1 MTDKRIDVLK
11 RKNVFALN
19 VLNVEVKGKVIV
31 SKENK
36 KRKIVIKEEKAALII
51 PNKKYENSLNYIG
64 VNYYMNCVLSPNN
77 KICFSYVFY
86 ITPITVIF
94 SFKYPLCK
102 ESVLISQNKILIDI
116 PIDIKSENEFKVI
129 KLNPRDYINSH
140 NDHLNIKE
148 IDRKNI
154 VLKRIEIYPYIELYG
169 IYIDEEIDYAKIYK
183 EKEAKLKEKEKEKE
197 IIGKT
202 NIENEN
208 KIKTELESKKE
219 IKFAV
224 IEENSD
230 ESDNDNN
237 NDISSNNISINNISV
252 SQGNTISLKAESNDF
267 KQSVHSTIS
276 HHPLSPNT
284 QLTNSTLPILS
295 QSTISIQ
302 NVSNISSKTAS
313 QINNNQIANKANLP
327 LQPVPIYEMNHIIG
341 FTPQKVSLLF
351 HNKETFYISYDTVVR
366 ASKEK
371 QKFYHSGIKCAIDNI
386 ILSDE
391 GKRIIITQ
399 GKLIIFFDTI
409 TDITVTIETK
419 YKSINIV
426 DVDMTSKYLLVS
438 GNDINDNTDVI
449 SIFDIES
456 EQPSLY
462 ISQISG
468 YSINDMKFDIND
480 TSLLLSCGY
489 RSIRIW
495 NKTSHDCLIGKNI
508 KLNKL
513 CDCNFSHLQFDV
525 NNTNFAFVICD
536 TNLVYVNF
544 IELTLDKVFS
554 ISTSEITCIK
564 VNSKYAIVGTKSG
577 DVAAWENNVNNVYS
591 KDNKVIEANC
601 NNEQIC
607 DIVDDNETIVIGTI
621 KGNVYSLNCDDKSI
635 YKNINSITEII
646 CDIAIGNNA
655 LVCIYQNGSFKVY
668 INYKENF
675 IYNKFTLCALIV
687 DKVLYT
693 GHDNGILR
701 CFHIEDNSV
710 KFYKE
715 RKIFKEKESVI
726 KIKTIDHSNSLIALS
741 NEGTIAILDLQ
752 CEMITIKEISIGCV
766 IKELSISVDETH
778 FAFCNND
785 SLMHSNTVYIYSYQN
800 FELKSRIEISSC
812 LISHICLIHNNFLCV
827 VLKNASI
834 NFYSINNN
842 ECTLIKSIFN
852 VHHKNDIDIITVS
865 KNYKYIFTVSL
876 KEGAINIWSGLVAFS
891 SRVSM
896 QKVNINEEGIR
907 LMAFD
912 ESSCDLMCVMNDGK
926 RVSEWKFKG
935 EVVFNDK
942 EVENKI
948 DMLNDKEYVNK
959 LLKKNATKVYIDE
972 QKGKVYQNA
981 MERYIIKA
989 NAKKE
994 EKDNKKNPNEELVKI
1009 NSDEVEKKELI
1020 MTLKPIYKLDNQNIE
1035 YLPIDQYYSTLPSI
1049 YHSNINDSNTSRT
1062 NEQISKV
1069 LKHKLLLPPNISYQP
1084 ERQYHNKYIII

>member
-19 VLNVEVKGKVIV
+19 VINVEVKGKVVIA
-31 SKENK
+31 KENK
-36 KRKIVIKEEKAALII
+36 KRKIVIKEEKASLII

-64 VNYYMNCVLSPNN
+64 VNYFINCVLSSNN
-77 KICFSYVFY
+77 KICFCYVFY
-86 ITPITVIF
+86 ISPITVIF
-94 SFKYPLCK
+94 SFKYPLSR
-102 ESVLISQNKILIDI
+102 ESFLISKNKILIDI

-140 NDHLNIKE
+140 NEHLNIKD

-169 IYIDEEIDYAKIYK
+169 IYIDEEIDYVKIFK
-183 EKEAKLKEKEKEKE
+183 EKETKRKEEEKEKEMIEK
-197 IIGKT
+197 I

-208 KIKTELESKKE
+208 KIKSDLQSKKA

-230 ESDNDNN
+230 ESDDN

-252 SQGNTISLKAESNDF
+252 SQGNNTISLKAESNDF

-295 QSTISIQ
+295 QSTISLQ
-302 NVSNISSKTAS
+302 NISNISSKTIS
-313 QINNNQIANKANLP
+313 QLNNNQIANKANIA

-351 HNKETFYISYDTVVR
+351 HNKETFYISYDTVVQ
-366 ASKEK
+366 SNEKK

-399 GKLIIFFDTI
+399 GKLITFFDTT

-419 YKSINIV
+419 YKSINII

-438 GNDINDNTDVI
+438 GNDINDNTDAI

-468 YSINDMKFDIND
+468 YSIIDMKFDIND

-513 CDCNFSHLQFDV
+513 CDSKFSHLQFDV

-536 TNLVYVNF
+536 INLIYVNF
-544 IELTLDKVFS
+544 IELTLDKIFS

-564 VNSKYAIVGTKSG
+564 VNKNYVIVGTNSG
-577 DVAAWENNVNNVYS
+577 DVSAWENNINNVYS
-591 KDNKVIEANC
+591 KDNKAIEANC
-601 NNEQIC
+601 NNEPIS
-607 DIVDDNETIVIGTI
+607 DIIDDNDTIVIGTQ
-621 KGNVYSLNCDDKSI
+621 KGSVYTLHCDDKSL
-635 YKNINSITEII
+635 YKNINSITETI
-646 CDIAIGNNA
+646 CDIAIGHNA
-655 LVCIYQNGSFKVY
+655 IVCIYQNGSFNVY
-668 INYKENF
+668 INYKEIF
-675 IYNKFTLCALIV
+675 IYDKVTICALIV

-693 GHDNGILR
+693 GHDRGILR
-701 CFHIEDNSV
+701 CFHIEDSNV
-710 KFYKE
+710 KFAKE
-715 RKIFKEKESVI
+715 RKIFTEKESVI
-726 KIKTIDHSNSLIALS
+726 KIKTIEHSNSLIALS
-741 NEGTIAILDLQ
+741 NKGTIAILDLK

-785 SLMHSNTVYIYSYQN
+785 SLMHSNTVYIYSYRN
-800 FELKSRIEISSC
+800 FELKSRIEIASC
-812 LISHICLIHNNFLCV
+812 LISHICLIHYKFLCV

-834 NFYSINNN
+834 NFYSIDNN

-865 KNYKYIFTVSL
+865 KNYKYILTVSL
-876 KEGAINIWSGLVAFS
+876 KEGALNVWSGLVAFS

-907 LMAFD
+907 LIAFD

-959 LLKKNATKVYIDE
+959 LLKKNATKICIDE
-972 QKGKVYQNA
+972 EKGKVYQNS
-981 MERYIIKA
+981 MERYIIKVS
-989 NAKKE
+989 NKKE
-994 EKDNKKNPNEELVKI
+994 EIDNKKNPNEELVKI
-1009 NSDEVEKKELI
+1009 NSDELEKRELI
-1020 MTLKPIYKLDNQNIE
+1020 MTLHSIYKLDNQNIE
-1035 YLPIDQYYSTLPSI
+1035 YLQIDQYYNTLPSI
-1049 YHSNINDSNTSRT
+1049 YHSNTNDSNTSRT

>member
-19 VLNVEVKGKVIV
+19 VINVEVKGKVVIA
-31 SKENK
+31 KENK
-36 KRKIVIKEEKAALII
+36 KRKIVIKEEKASLII

-64 VNYYMNCVLSPNN
+64 VNYFINCVLSSNN
-77 KICFSYVFY
+77 KICFCYVFY
-86 ITPITVIF
+86 ISPITVIF
-94 SFKYPLCK
+94 SFKYPLSR
-102 ESVLISQNKILIDI
+102 ESFLISKNKILIDI

-140 NDHLNIKE
+140 NEHLNIKD

-169 IYIDEEIDYAKIYK
+169 IYIDEEIDYVKIFK
-183 EKEAKLKEKEKEKE
+183 EKETKRKEEEKEKEMIEK
-197 IIGKT
+197 I

-208 KIKTELESKKE
+208 KIKSDLQSKKE

-230 ESDNDNN
+230 ESDDN

-252 SQGNTISLKAESNDF
+252 SQGNNTISLKAESNDF

-295 QSTISIQ
+295 QSTISLQ
-302 NVSNISSKTAS
+302 NISNISSKTIS
-313 QINNNQIANKANLP
+313 QLNNNQIANKANIA

-351 HNKETFYISYDTVVR
+351 HNKETFYISYDTVVQ
-366 ASKEK
+366 SNEKK

-399 GKLIIFFDTI
+399 GKLITFFDT
-409 TDITVTIETK
+409 TADITVTIETK
-419 YKSINIV
+419 YKSINII

-468 YSINDMKFDIND
+468 YSIIDMKFDIND

-513 CDCNFSHLQFDV
+513 CDSKFSHLQFDV

-536 TNLVYVNF
+536 INLIYVNF
-544 IELTLDKVFS
+544 IELTLDKIFS

-564 VNSKYAIVGTKSG
+564 VNKNYVIVGTNSG
-577 DVAAWENNVNNVYS
+577 DVSAWENNINNVYS
-591 KDNKVIEANC
+591 KDNKAIEANC
-601 NNEQIC
+601 NNEPIS
-607 DIVDDNETIVIGTI
+607 DIIDDNDTIVIGTQ
-621 KGNVYSLNCDDKSI
+621 KGSVYTLHCDDKSL
-635 YKNINSITEII
+635 YKNINSITETI
-646 CDIAIGNNA
+646 CDIAIGHNA
-655 LVCIYQNGSFKVY
+655 IVCIYQNGSFNVY
-668 INYKENF
+668 INYKEIF
-675 IYNKFTLCALIV
+675 IYDKVTICALIV

-693 GHDNGILR
+693 GHDRGILR
-701 CFHIEDNSV
+701 CFHIEDSNV
-710 KFYKE
+710 KFAKE
-715 RKIFKEKESVI
+715 RKIFTEKESVI

-741 NEGTIAILDLQ
+741 NKGTIAILDLK

-785 SLMHSNTVYIYSYQN
+785 SLMHSNTVYIYSYRN
-800 FELKSRIEISSC
+800 FELKSRIEIASC
-812 LISHICLIHNNFLCV
+812 LISHICLIHYKFLCV

-834 NFYSINNN
+834 NFYSIDNN

-865 KNYKYIFTVSL
+865 KNYKYILTVSL
-876 KEGAINIWSGLVAFS
+876 KEGALNVWSGLVAFS

-907 LMAFD
+907 LIAFD

-959 LLKKNATKVYIDE
+959 LLKKNATKICIDE
-972 QKGKVYQNA
+972 EKGKVYQNS
-981 MERYIIKA
+981 MERYIIKVS
-989 NAKKE
+989 NKKE
-994 EKDNKKNPNEELVKI
+994 EIDNKKNPNEELVKI
-1009 NSDEVEKKELI
+1009 NSDELEKRELI
-1020 MTLKPIYKLDNQNIE
+1020 MTLHSIYKLDNQNIE
-1035 YLPIDQYYSTLPSI
+1035 YLQIDQYYNTLPSI
-1049 YHSNINDSNTSRT
+1049 YHSNTNDSNTSRT

>member
-19 VLNVEVKGKVIV
+19 VINVEVKGKVVIA
-31 SKENK
+31 KENK
-36 KRKIVIKEEKAALII
+36 KRKIVIKEEKASLII

-64 VNYYMNCVLSPNN
+64 VNYFINCVLSSNN
-77 KICFSYVFY
+77 KICFCYVFY
-86 ITPITVIF
+86 ISPITVIF
-94 SFKYPLCK
+94 SFKYPLSR
-102 ESVLISQNKILIDI
+102 ESFLISKNKILIDI

-140 NDHLNIKE
+140 NEHLNIKD

-169 IYIDEEIDYAKIYK
+169 IYIDEEIDYVKIFK
-183 EKEAKLKEKEKEKE
+183 EKETKRKEEEKEKEMIEK
-197 IIGKT
+197 I

-208 KIKTELESKKE
+208 KIKSDLQSKKE

-230 ESDNDNN
+230 ESDDN

-252 SQGNTISLKAESNDF
+252 SQGNNTISLKAESNDF

-295 QSTISIQ
+295 QSTISLQ
-302 NVSNISSKTAS
+302 NISNISSKTIS
-313 QINNNQIANKANLP
+313 QLNNNQIANKANIA

-351 HNKETFYISYDTVVR
+351 HNKETFYISYDTVVQ
-366 ASKEK
+366 SNEKK

-399 GKLIIFFDTI
+399 GKLITFFDTT

-419 YKSINIV
+419 YKSINII

-468 YSINDMKFDIND
+468 YSIIDMKFDIND

-513 CDCNFSHLQFDV
+513 CDSKFSHLQFDV

-536 TNLVYVNF
+536 INLIYVNF
-544 IELTLDKVFS
+544 IELTLDKIFS

-564 VNSKYAIVGTKSG
+564 VNKNYVIVGTNSG
-577 DVAAWENNVNNVYS
+577 DVSAWENNINNVYS
-591 KDNKVIEANC
+591 KDNKAIEANC
-601 NNEQIC
+601 NNEPIS
-607 DIVDDNETIVIGTI
+607 DIIDDNDTIVIGTQ
-621 KGNVYSLNCDDKSI
+621 KGSVYTLHCDDKSL
-635 YKNINSITEII
+635 YKNINSITETI
-646 CDIAIGNNA
+646 CDIAIGHNA
-655 LVCIYQNGSFKVY
+655 IVCIYQNGSFNVY
-668 INYKENF
+668 INYKEIF
-675 IYNKFTLCALIV
+675 IYDKVTICALIV

-693 GHDNGILR
+693 GHDRGILR
-701 CFHIEDNSV
+701 CFHIEDSNV
-710 KFYKE
+710 KFAKE
-715 RKIFKEKESVI
+715 RKIFTEKESVI

-741 NEGTIAILDLQ
+741 NKGTIAILDLK

-785 SLMHSNTVYIYSYQN
+785 SLMHSNTVYIYSYRN
-800 FELKSRIEISSC
+800 FELKSRIEIASC
-812 LISHICLIHNNFLCV
+812 LISHICLIHYKFLCV

-834 NFYSINNN
+834 NFYSIDNN

-865 KNYKYIFTVSL
+865 KNYKYILTVSL
-876 KEGAINIWSGLVAFS
+876 KEGALNVWSGLVAFS

-907 LMAFD
+907 LIAFD

-959 LLKKNATKVYIDE
+959 LLKKNATKICIDE
-972 QKGKVYQNA
+972 EKGKVYQNS
-981 MERYIIKA
+981 MERYIIKVS
-989 NAKKE
+989 NKKE
-994 EKDNKKNPNEELVKI
+994 EIDNKKNPNEELVKI
-1009 NSDEVEKKELI
+1009 NSDELEKRELI
-1020 MTLKPIYKLDNQNIE
+1020 MTLHSIYKLDNQNIE
-1035 YLPIDQYYSTLPSI
+1035 YLQIDQYYNTLPSI
-1049 YHSNINDSNTSRT
+1049 YHSNTNDSNTSRT

>member
-19 VLNVEVKGKVIV
+19 VINVEVKGKVVIA
-31 SKENK
+31 KENK
-36 KRKIVIKEEKAALII
+36 KRKIVIKEEKASLII

-64 VNYYMNCVLSPNN
+64 VNYFINCVLSSNN
-77 KICFSYVFY
+77 KICFCYVFY
-86 ITPITVIF
+86 ISPITVIF
-94 SFKYPLCK
+94 SFKYPLSR
-102 ESVLISQNKILIDI
+102 ESFLIAKNKILIDI

-140 NDHLNIKE
+140 NEHLNIKD

-169 IYIDEEIDYAKIYK
+169 IYIDEEIDYVKIFK
-183 EKEAKLKEKEKEKE
+183 EKETKRKEEEKEKEMIEK
-197 IIGKT
+197 I

-208 KIKTELESKKE
+208 KIKSDLQSKKE

-230 ESDNDNN
+230 ENDDN

-252 SQGNTISLKAESNDF
+252 SQGNNTISLKAESNDF

-295 QSTISIQ
+295 QSTISLQ
-302 NVSNISSKTAS
+302 NISNISSKTIS
-313 QINNNQIANKANLP
+313 QLNNNQSANKANIA

-351 HNKETFYISYDTVVR
+351 HNKETFYISYDTVVQ
-366 ASKEK
+366 SNEKK

-399 GKLIIFFDTI
+399 GKLITFFDTT

-419 YKSINIV
+419 YKSINII

-468 YSINDMKFDIND
+468 YSIIDMKFDIND

-513 CDCNFSHLQFDV
+513 CDSKFSHLQFDV

-536 TNLVYVNF
+536 INLIYVNF
-544 IELTLDKVFS
+544 IELTLDKIFS

-564 VNSKYAIVGTKSG
+564 VNKNYVIVGTNSG
-577 DVAAWENNVNNVYS
+577 DVSAWENNINNVYS
-591 KDNKVIEANC
+591 KDNKAIEANC
-601 NNEQIC
+601 NNEPIS
-607 DIVDDNETIVIGTI
+607 DIIDDNDTIVIGTQ
-621 KGNVYSLNCDDKSI
+621 KGSVYTLHCDDKSL
-635 YKNINSITEII
+635 YKNINSITETI
-646 CDIAIGNNA
+646 CDIAIGHNA
-655 LVCIYQNGSFKVY
+655 IVCIYQNGSFNVY
-668 INYKENF
+668 INYKEIF
-675 IYNKFTLCALIV
+675 IYDKVTICALIV

-693 GHDNGILR
+693 GHDRGILR
-701 CFHIEDNSV
+701 CFHIEDSNV
-710 KFYKE
+710 KFAKE
-715 RKIFKEKESVI
+715 RKIFTEKESVI
-726 KIKTIDHSNSLIALS
+726 KIKTIAHSNSLIALS
-741 NEGTIAILDLQ
+741 NKGTIAILDLK

-785 SLMHSNTVYIYSYQN
+785 SLMHSNTVYIYSYRN
-800 FELKSRIEISSC
+800 FELKSRIEIASC
-812 LISHICLIHNNFLCV
+812 LISHICLIHYKFLCV

-834 NFYSINNN
+834 NFYSIDNN

-865 KNYKYIFTVSL
+865 KNYKYILTVSL
-876 KEGAINIWSGLVAFS
+876 KEGALNVWSGLVAFS

-907 LMAFD
+907 LIAFD

-959 LLKKNATKVYIDE
+959 LLKKNATKICIDE
-972 QKGKVYQNA
+972 EKGKVYHNS
-981 MERYIIKA
+981 MERYIIKVS
-989 NAKKE
+989 NKKE
-994 EKDNKKNPNEELVKI
+994 EIDNKKNPNEELVKI
-1009 NSDEVEKKELI
+1009 NSDELEKRELI
-1020 MTLKPIYKLDNQNIE
+1020 MTLHSIYKLDNQNIE
-1035 YLPIDQYYSTLPSI
+1035 YLQIDQYYNTLPSI
-1049 YHSNINDSNTSRT
+1049 YHSNTNDSNTSRT

>member
-19 VLNVEVKGKVIV
+19 VINVEVKGKVVIA
-31 SKENK
+31 KENK
-36 KRKIVIKEEKAALII
+36 KRKIVIKEEKASLII

-64 VNYYMNCVLSPNN
+64 VNYFINCVLSSNN
-77 KICFSYVFY
+77 KICFCYVFY
-86 ITPITVIF
+86 ISPITVIF
-94 SFKYPLCK
+94 SFKYPLSR
-102 ESVLISQNKILIDI
+102 ESFLISKNKILIDI

-129 KLNPRDYINSH
+129 KLNPRDYITSH
-140 NDHLNIKE
+140 NEHLNIKD

-169 IYIDEEIDYAKIYK
+169 IYIDEEIDYVKIFK
-183 EKEAKLKEKEKEKE
+183 EKETKRKEEEKEKEMIEK
-197 IIGKT
+197 I

-208 KIKTELESKKE
+208 KIKSDLQSKKE

-230 ESDNDNN
+230 ESDDN

-252 SQGNTISLKAESNDF
+252 SQGNNTISLKAESNDF

-295 QSTISIQ
+295 QSTISLQ
-302 NVSNISSKTAS
+302 NISNISSKTIS
-313 QINNNQIANKANLP
+313 QLNNNQIANKANIA

-351 HNKETFYISYDTVVR
+351 HNKETFYISYDTVVQ
-366 ASKEK
+366 SNEKK

-399 GKLIIFFDTI
+399 GKLITFFDTT

-419 YKSINIV
+419 YKSINII

-468 YSINDMKFDIND
+468 YSIIDMKFDIND

-513 CDCNFSHLQFDV
+513 CDSKFSHLQFDV

-536 TNLVYVNF
+536 INLIYVNF
-544 IELTLDKVFS
+544 IELTLDKIFS

-564 VNSKYAIVGTKSG
+564 VNKNYVIVGTNSG
-577 DVAAWENNVNNVYS
+577 DVSAWENNINNVYS
-591 KDNKVIEANC
+591 KDNKAIEANC
-601 NNEQIC
+601 NNEPIS
-607 DIVDDNETIVIGTI
+607 DIIDDNDTIVIGTQ
-621 KGNVYSLNCDDKSI
+621 KGSVYTLHCDDKSL
-635 YKNINSITEII
+635 YKNINSITETI
-646 CDIAIGNNA
+646 CDIAIGHNA
-655 LVCIYQNGSFKVY
+655 IVCIYQNGSFNVY
-668 INYKENF
+668 INYKEIF
-675 IYNKFTLCALIV
+675 IYDKVTICALIV

-693 GHDNGILR
+693 GHDRGILR
-701 CFHIEDNSV
+701 CFHIEDSNV
-710 KFYKE
+710 KFAKE
-715 RKIFKEKESVI
+715 RKIFTEKESVI

-741 NEGTIAILDLQ
+741 NKGTIAILDLK

-785 SLMHSNTVYIYSYQN
+785 SLMHSNTVYIYSYRN
-800 FELKSRIEISSC
+800 FELKSRIEIASC
-812 LISHICLIHNNFLCV
+812 LISHICLIHYKFLCV

-834 NFYSINNN
+834 NFYSIDNN

-865 KNYKYIFTVSL
+865 KNYKYILTVSL
-876 KEGAINIWSGLVAFS
+876 KEGALNVWSGLVAFS

-907 LMAFD
+907 LIAFD

-959 LLKKNATKVYIDE
+959 LLKKNATKICIDE
-972 QKGKVYQNA
+972 EKGKVYQNS
-981 MERYIIKA
+981 MERYIIKVS
-989 NAKKE
+989 NKKE
-994 EKDNKKNPNEELVKI
+994 EIDNKKNPNEELVKI
-1009 NSDEVEKKELI
+1009 NSDELEKRELI
-1020 MTLKPIYKLDNQNIE
+1020 MTLHSIYKLDNQNIE
-1035 YLPIDQYYSTLPSI
+1035 YLQIDQYYNTLPSI
-1049 YHSNINDSNTSRT
+1049 YHSNTNDSNTSRT

>member
-19 VLNVEVKGKVIV
+19 VINVEVKGKVVIA
-31 SKENK
+31 KENK
-36 KRKIVIKEEKAALII
+36 KRKIVIKEEKASLII

-64 VNYYMNCVLSPNN
+64 VNYFINCVLSSNN
-77 KICFSYVFY
+77 KICFCYVFY
-86 ITPITVIF
+86 ISPITVIF
-94 SFKYPLCK
+94 SFKYPLSR
-102 ESVLISQNKILIDI
+102 ESFLISKNKILIDI

-140 NDHLNIKE
+140 NEHLNIKD

-169 IYIDEEIDYAKIYK
+169 IYIDEEIDYVKIFK
-183 EKEAKLKEKEKEKE
+183 EKETKRKEEEKEKEMIEK
-197 IIGKT
+197 I

-208 KIKTELESKKE
+208 KIKSDLQSKKE

-230 ESDNDNN
+230 ESDDN

-252 SQGNTISLKAESNDF
+252 SQGNNTISLKAESNDF

-295 QSTISIQ
+295 QSTISLQ
-302 NVSNISSKTAS
+302 NISNISSKTIS
-313 QINNNQIANKANLP
+313 QLNNNQIANKANIA

-351 HNKETFYISYDTVVR
+351 HNKETFYISYDTVVQ
-366 ASKEK
+366 SNEKK

-399 GKLIIFFDTI
+399 GKLITFFDTT

-419 YKSINIV
+419 YKSINII

-468 YSINDMKFDIND
+468 YSIIDMKFDIND

-513 CDCNFSHLQFDV
+513 CDSKFSHLQFDV

-536 TNLVYVNF
+536 INLIYVNF
-544 IELTLDKVFS
+544 IELTLDKIFS
-554 ISTSEITCIK
+554 ISTSELTCIK
-564 VNSKYAIVGTKSG
+564 VNKNYVIVGTNSG
-577 DVAAWENNVNNVYS
+577 DVSAWENNINNVYS
-591 KDNKVIEANC
+591 KDNKAIEANC
-601 NNEQIC
+601 NNEPIS
-607 DIVDDNETIVIGTI
+607 DIIDDNDTIVIGTQ
-621 KGNVYSLNCDDKSI
+621 KGSVYTLHCDDKSL
-635 YKNINSITEII
+635 YKNINSITETI
-646 CDIAIGNNA
+646 CDIAIGHNA
-655 LVCIYQNGSFKVY
+655 IVCIYQNGSFNVY
-668 INYKENF
+668 INYKEIF
-675 IYNKFTLCALIV
+675 IYDKVTICALIV

-693 GHDNGILR
+693 GHDRGILR
-701 CFHIEDNSV
+701 CFHIEDSNV
-710 KFYKE
+710 KFAKE
-715 RKIFKEKESVI
+715 RKIFTEKESVI
-726 KIKTIDHSNSLIALS
+726 KIKTIEHSNSLIALS
-741 NEGTIAILDLQ
+741 NKGTIAILDLK

-785 SLMHSNTVYIYSYQN
+785 SLLHSNTVYIYSYRN
-800 FELKSRIEISSC
+800 FELKSRIEIASC
-812 LISHICLIHNNFLCV
+812 LISHICLIHYKFLCV

-834 NFYSINNN
+834 NFYSIDNN

-865 KNYKYIFTVSL
+865 KNYKYILTVSL
-876 KEGAINIWSGLVAFS
+876 KEGALNVWSGLVAFS

-907 LMAFD
+907 LIAFD

-959 LLKKNATKVYIDE
+959 LLKKNATKICIDE
-972 QKGKVYQNA
+972 EKGKVYQNS
-981 MERYIIKA
+981 MERYIIKVS
-989 NAKKE
+989 NKKE
-994 EKDNKKNPNEELVKI
+994 EIDNKKNPNEELVKI
-1009 NSDEVEKKELI
+1009 NSDELEKRELI
-1020 MTLKPIYKLDNQNIE
+1020 MTLHSIYKLDNQNIE
-1035 YLPIDQYYSTLPSI
+1035 YLQIDQYYNTLPSI
-1049 YHSNINDSNTSRT
+1049 YHSNTNDSNTSRT

>member
-19 VLNVEVKGKVIV
+19 VINVEVKGKVVIA
-31 SKENK
+31 KENK
-36 KRKIVIKEEKAALII
+36 KRKIVIKEEKASLII

-64 VNYYMNCVLSPNN
+64 VNYFINCVLSSNN
-77 KICFSYVFY
+77 KICFCYVFY
-86 ITPITVIF
+86 ISPITVIF
-94 SFKYPLCK
+94 SFKYPLSR
-102 ESVLISQNKILIDI
+102 ESFLISKNKILIDI

-140 NDHLNIKE
+140 NEHLNIKD

-169 IYIDEEIDYAKIYK
+169 IYIDEEIDYVKIFK
-183 EKEAKLKEKEKEKE
+183 EKETKRKEEEKEKEMIEK
-197 IIGKT
+197 I

-208 KIKTELESKKE
+208 KIKSDLQSKKE

-230 ESDNDNN
+230 ESDDN

-252 SQGNTISLKAESNDF
+252 SQGNNTISLKAESNDF

-295 QSTISIQ
+295 QSTISLQ
-302 NVSNISSKTAS
+302 NISNISSKTIS
-313 QINNNQIANKANLP
+313 QLNNNQIANKANIA

-351 HNKETFYISYDTVVR
+351 HNKETFYISYDTVVQ
-366 ASKEK
+366 SNEKK

-399 GKLIIFFDTI
+399 GKLITFFDTT

-419 YKSINIV
+419 YKSINII

-468 YSINDMKFDIND
+468 YSIIDMKFDIND

-513 CDCNFSHLQFDV
+513 CDSKFSHLQFDV

-536 TNLVYVNF
+536 INLIYVNF
-544 IELTLDKVFS
+544 IELTLDKIFS

-564 VNSKYAIVGTKSG
+564 VNKNYVIVGTNSG
-577 DVAAWENNVNNVYS
+577 DVSAWENNINNVYS
-591 KDNKVIEANC
+591 KDNKAIEANC
-601 NNEQIC
+601 NNEPIS
-607 DIVDDNETIVIGTI
+607 DIIDDNDTIVIGTQ
-621 KGNVYSLNCDDKSI
+621 KGSVYTLHCDDKSL
-635 YKNINSITEII
+635 YKNINSITETI
-646 CDIAIGNNA
+646 CDIAIGHNA
-655 LVCIYQNGSFKVY
+655 IVCIYQNGSFNVY
-668 INYKENF
+668 INYKEIF
-675 IYNKFTLCALIV
+675 IYDKVTICALIV

-693 GHDNGILR
+693 GHDRGILR
-701 CFHIEDNSV
+701 CFHIEDSNV
-710 KFYKE
+710 KFAKE
-715 RKIFKEKESVI
+715 RKIFTEKESVI
-726 KIKTIDHSNSLIALS
+726 KIKTIAHSNSLIALS
-741 NEGTIAILDLQ
+741 NKGTIAILDLK

-785 SLMHSNTVYIYSYQN
+785 SLMHSNTVYIYSYRN
-800 FELKSRIEISSC
+800 FELRSRIEIASC
-812 LISHICLIHNNFLCV
+812 LISHICLIHYKFLCV

-834 NFYSINNN
+834 NFYSIDNN

-865 KNYKYIFTVSL
+865 KNYKYILTVSL
-876 KEGAINIWSGLVAFS
+876 KEGALNVWSGLVAFS

-907 LMAFD
+907 LIAFD

-959 LLKKNATKVYIDE
+959 LLKKNATKICIDE
-972 QKGKVYQNA
+972 EKGKVYQNS
-981 MERYIIKA
+981 MERYIIKVS
-989 NAKKE
+989 NKKE
-994 EKDNKKNPNEELVKI
+994 EIDNKKNPNEELVKI
-1009 NSDEVEKKELI
+1009 NSDELEKRELI
-1020 MTLKPIYKLDNQNIE
+1020 MTLHSIYKLDNQNIE
-1035 YLPIDQYYSTLPSI
+1035 YLQIDQYYNTLPSI
-1049 YHSNINDSNTSRT
+1049 YHSNTNDSNTSRT

>member
-19 VLNVEVKGKVIV
+19 VINVEVKGKVVIA
-31 SKENK
+31 KENK
-36 KRKIVIKEEKAALII
+36 KRKIVIKEEKASLII

-64 VNYYMNCVLSPNN
+64 VNYFINCVLSLNN
-77 KICFSYVFY
+77 KICFCYVFY
-86 ITPITVIF
+86 ISPITVIF
-94 SFKYPLCK
+94 SFKYPLSR
-102 ESVLISQNKILIDI
+102 ESFSISKNKILIDI

-140 NDHLNIKE
+140 NEHLNIKD

-169 IYIDEEIDYAKIYK
+169 IYIDEEIDYVKIFK
-183 EKEAKLKEKEKEKE
+183 EKETKRKEEEKEKEMIEK
-197 IIGKT
+197 I

-208 KIKTELESKKE
+208 KIKSDLQSKKE

-230 ESDNDNN
+230 ESDDN

-252 SQGNTISLKAESNDF
+252 SQGNNTISLKAESNDF

-295 QSTISIQ
+295 QSTISLQ
-302 NVSNISSKTAS
+302 NISNISSKTIS
-313 QINNNQIANKANLP
+313 QLNNNQIANKANIA

-351 HNKETFYISYDTVVR
+351 HNKETFYISYDTVVQ
-366 ASKEK
+366 SNEKK

-399 GKLIIFFDTI
+399 GKLITFFDTT

-419 YKSINIV
+419 YKSINII

-468 YSINDMKFDIND
+468 YSIIDMKFDIND

-513 CDCNFSHLQFDV
+513 CDSKFSHLQFDV

-536 TNLVYVNF
+536 INLIYVNF
-544 IELTLDKVFS
+544 IELTLDKIFS
-554 ISTSEITCIK
+554 ISTSEITCMK
-564 VNSKYAIVGTKSG
+564 VNKNYVIVGTNSG
-577 DVAAWENNVNNVYS
+577 DVSAWENNINNVYS
-591 KDNKVIEANC
+591 KDNKAIEANC
-601 NNEQIC
+601 NNEPIS
-607 DIVDDNETIVIGTI
+607 DIIDDNDTIVIGTQ
-621 KGNVYSLNCDDKSI
+621 KGSVYTLHCDDKSL
-635 YKNINSITEII
+635 YKNINSITETI
-646 CDIAIGNNA
+646 CDIAIGHNA
-655 LVCIYQNGSFKVY
+655 IVCIYQNGSFNVY
-668 INYKENF
+668 INYKEIF
-675 IYNKFTLCALIV
+675 IYDKVTICALIV
-687 DKVLYT
+687 KVLYT
-693 GHDNGILR
+693 GHDRGILR
-701 CFHIEDNSV
+701 CFHIEDSNV
-710 KFYKE
+710 KFAKE
-715 RKIFKEKESVI
+715 RKIFTEKESVI

-741 NEGTIAILDLQ
+741 NKGTIAILDLK

-785 SLMHSNTVYIYSYQN
+785 SLMHSNTVYIYSYRN
-800 FELKSRIEISSC
+800 FELKSRIEIASC
-812 LISHICLIHNNFLCV
+812 LISHICLIHYKFLCV

-834 NFYSINNN
+834 NFYSIDNN

-865 KNYKYIFTVSL
+865 KNYKYILTVSL
-876 KEGAINIWSGLVAFS
+876 KEGALNVWSGLVAFS

-907 LMAFD
+907 LIAFD

-959 LLKKNATKVYIDE
+959 LLKKNATKICIDE
-972 QKGKVYQNA
+972 EKGKVYQNS
-981 MERYIIKA
+981 MERYIIKVS
-989 NAKKE
+989 NKKE
-994 EKDNKKNPNEELVKI
+994 EIDNKKNPNEELVKI
-1009 NSDEVEKKELI
+1009 NSDELEKRELI
-1020 MTLKPIYKLDNQNIE
+1020 MTLHSIYKLDNQNIE
-1035 YLPIDQYYSTLPSI
+1035 YLQIDQYYNTLPSI
-1049 YHSNINDSNTSRT
+1049 YHSNTNDSNTSRT

>member
-19 VLNVEVKGKVIV
+19 VINVEVKGKVVIA
-31 SKENK
+31 KENK
-36 KRKIVIKEEKAALII
+36 KRKIVIKEEKASLII

-64 VNYYMNCVLSPNN
+64 VNYFINCVLSSNN
-77 KICFSYVFY
+77 KICFCYVFY
-86 ITPITVIF
+86 ISPITVIF
-94 SFKYPLCK
+94 SFKYPLSR
-102 ESVLISQNKILIDI
+102 ESFLISKNKILIDI

-140 NDHLNIKE
+140 NEHLNIKD

-169 IYIDEEIDYAKIYK
+169 IYIDEEIDYVKIFK
-183 EKEAKLKEKEKEKE
+183 EKETKRKEEEKEKEMIEK
-197 IIGKT
+197 I

-208 KIKTELESKKE
+208 KIKSDLQSKKE

-230 ESDNDNN
+230 ESDDN
-237 NDISSNNISINNISV
+237 NDISSYNISINNISV
-252 SQGNTISLKAESNDF
+252 SQGNNTISLKAESNDF

-295 QSTISIQ
+295 QSTISLQ
-302 NVSNISSKTAS
+302 NISNISSKTIS
-313 QINNNQIANKANLP
+313 QLNNNQSANKANIA

-351 HNKETFYISYDTVVR
+351 HNKETFYISYDTVVQ
-366 ASKEK
+366 SNEKK

-399 GKLIIFFDTI
+399 GKLITFFDTT

-419 YKSINIV
+419 YKSINII

-468 YSINDMKFDIND
+468 YSIIDMKFDIND

-513 CDCNFSHLQFDV
+513 CDSKFSHLQFDV

-536 TNLVYVNF
+536 INLIYVNF
-544 IELTLDKVFS
+544 IELTLDKIFS

-564 VNSKYAIVGTKSG
+564 VNKNYVIVGTNSG
-577 DVAAWENNVNNVYS
+577 DVSAWENNINNVYS
-591 KDNKVIEANC
+591 KDNKAIEANC
-601 NNEQIC
+601 NNEPIS
-607 DIVDDNETIVIGTI
+607 DIIDDNDTIVIGTQ
-621 KGNVYSLNCDDKSI
+621 KGSVYTLHCDDKSL
-635 YKNINSITEII
+635 YKNINSITETI
-646 CDIAIGNNA
+646 CDIAIGHNA
-655 LVCIYQNGSFKVY
+655 IVCIYQNGSFNVY
-668 INYKENF
+668 INYKEIF
-675 IYNKFTLCALIV
+675 IYDKVTICALIV

-693 GHDNGILR
+693 GHDRGILR
-701 CFHIEDNSV
+701 CFHIEDSNV
-710 KFYKE
+710 KFAKE
-715 RKIFKEKESVI
+715 RKIFREKESVI

-741 NEGTIAILDLQ
+741 NKGTIAILDLK

-785 SLMHSNTVYIYSYQN
+785 SLMHSNTVYIYSYRN
-800 FELKSRIEISSC
+800 FELKSRIEIASC
-812 LISHICLIHNNFLCV
+812 LISHICLIHYKFLCV

-834 NFYSINNN
+834 NFYSIDNN

-865 KNYKYIFTVSL
+865 KNYKYILTVSL
-876 KEGAINIWSGLVAFS
+876 KEGALNVWSGLVAFS

-907 LMAFD
+907 LIAFD

-959 LLKKNATKVYIDE
+959 LLKKNATKICIDE
-972 QKGKVYQNA
+972 EKGKVYQNS
-981 MERYIIKA
+981 MERYIIKVS
-989 NAKKE
+989 NKKE
-994 EKDNKKNPNEELVKI
+994 EIDNKKNPNEELVKI
-1009 NSDEVEKKELI
+1009 NSDELEKRELI
-1020 MTLKPIYKLDNQNIE
+1020 MTLHSIYKLDNQNIE
-1035 YLPIDQYYSTLPSI
+1035 YLQIDQYYNTLPSI
-1049 YHSNINDSNTSRT
+1049 YHSNTNDSNTSRT

>member
-19 VLNVEVKGKVIV
+19 VINVEVKGKVVIA
-31 SKENK
+31 KENK
-36 KRKIVIKEEKAALII
+36 KRKIVIKEEKASLII

-64 VNYYMNCVLSPNN
+64 VNYFINCVLSSNN
-77 KICFSYVFY
+77 KICFCYVFY
-86 ITPITVIF
+86 ISPITVIF
-94 SFKYPLCK
+94 SFKYPLSR
-102 ESVLISQNKILIDI
+102 ESFLISKNKILIDI

-140 NDHLNIKE
+140 NEHLNIKD

-169 IYIDEEIDYAKIYK
+169 IYIDEEIDYVKIFK
-183 EKEAKLKEKEKEKE
+183 EKETKRKEEEKEKEMIEK
-197 IIGKT
+197 I

-208 KIKTELESKKE
+208 KIKSDLQSKKE

-230 ESDNDNN
+230 ESDDN
-237 NDISSNNISINNISV
+237 NDISSNNISINNISA
-252 SQGNTISLKAESNDF
+252 SQGNNTISLKAESNDF

-295 QSTISIQ
+295 QSTISLQ
-302 NVSNISSKTAS
+302 NISNISSKTIS
-313 QINNNQIANKANLP
+313 QLNNNQIANKANIA

-351 HNKETFYISYDTVVR
+351 HNKETFYISYDTVVQ
-366 ASKEK
+366 SNEKK

-399 GKLIIFFDTI
+399 GKLITFFDTT

-419 YKSINIV
+419 YKSINII

-468 YSINDMKFDIND
+468 YSIIDMKFDIND

-513 CDCNFSHLQFDV
+513 CDSKFSHLQFDV

-536 TNLVYVNF
+536 INLIYVNF
-544 IELTLDKVFS
+544 IELTLDKIFS

-564 VNSKYAIVGTKSG
+564 VNKNYVIVGTNSG
-577 DVAAWENNVNNVYS
+577 DVSAWENNINNVYS
-591 KDNKVIEANC
+591 KDNKAIEANC
-601 NNEQIC
+601 NNEPIS
-607 DIVDDNETIVIGTI
+607 DIIDDNDTIVIGTQ
-621 KGNVYSLNCDDKSI
+621 KGSVYTLHCDDKSL
-635 YKNINSITEII
+635 YKNINSITETI
-646 CDIAIGNNA
+646 CDIAIGHNA
-655 LVCIYQNGSFKVY
+655 IVCIYQNGSFNVY
-668 INYKENF
+668 INYKEIF
-675 IYNKFTLCALIV
+675 IYDKVTICALIV

-693 GHDNGILR
+693 GHDRGILR
-701 CFHIEDNSV
+701 CFHIEDSNV
-710 KFYKE
+710 KFAKE
-715 RKIFKEKESVI
+715 RKIFTEKESVI

-741 NEGTIAILDLQ
+741 NKGTIAILDLK

-785 SLMHSNTVYIYSYQN
+785 SLMHSNTVYIYSYRN
-800 FELKSRIEISSC
+800 FELKSRIEIASC
-812 LISHICLIHNNFLCV
+812 LISHICLIHYKFLCV

-834 NFYSINNN
+834 NFYSIDNN

-865 KNYKYIFTVSL
+865 KNYKYILTVSL
-876 KEGAINIWSGLVAFS
+876 KEGALNVWSGLVAFS

-907 LMAFD
+907 LIAFD

-948 DMLNDKEYVNK
+948 DMLNDKEYVHK
-959 LLKKNATKVYIDE
+959 LLKKNATKICIDE
-972 QKGKVYQNA
+972 EKGKVYQNS
-981 MERYIIKA
+981 MERYIIKVS
-989 NAKKE
+989 NKKE
-994 EKDNKKNPNEELVKI
+994 EIDNKKNPNEELVKI
-1009 NSDEVEKKELI
+1009 NSDELEKRELI
-1020 MTLKPIYKLDNQNIE
+1020 MTLHSIYKLDNQNIE
-1035 YLPIDQYYSTLPSI
+1035 YLQIDQYYNTLPSI
-1049 YHSNINDSNTSRT
+1049 YHSNTNDSNTSRT

>member
-19 VLNVEVKGKVIV
+19 VINVEVKGKVVIA
-31 SKENK
+31 KENK
-36 KRKIVIKEEKAALII
+36 KRKIVIKEEKASLII

-64 VNYYMNCVLSPNN
+64 VNYFINCVLSSNN
-77 KICFSYVFY
+77 KICFCYVFY
-86 ITPITVIF
+86 ISPITVIF
-94 SFKYPLCK
+94 SFKYPLSR
-102 ESVLISQNKILIDI
+102 ESFLISKNKILIDI

-140 NDHLNIKE
+140 NEHLNIKD

-169 IYIDEEIDYAKIYK
+169 IYIDEEIDYVKIFK
-183 EKEAKLKEKEKEKE
+183 EKETKRKEEEKEKEMIEK
-197 IIGKT
+197 I

-208 KIKTELESKKE
+208 KIKSDLQSKKE

-230 ESDNDNN
+230 ESDDN

-252 SQGNTISLKAESNDF
+252 SQGNNTISLKAESNDF

-295 QSTISIQ
+295 QSTISLQ
-302 NVSNISSKTAS
+302 NISNISSKTIS
-313 QINNNQIANKANLP
+313 QLNNNQIANKANIA

-351 HNKETFYISYDTVVR
+351 HNKETFYISYDTVVQ
-366 ASKEK
+366 SNEKK

-399 GKLIIFFDTI
+399 GKLITFFDTT

-419 YKSINIV
+419 YKSINII

-468 YSINDMKFDIND
+468 YSIIDMKFDIND

-513 CDCNFSHLQFDV
+513 CDSKFSHLQFDV

-536 TNLVYVNF
+536 INLIYVNF
-544 IELTLDKVFS
+544 IELTLDKIFS

-564 VNSKYAIVGTKSG
+564 VNKNYVIVGTNSG
-577 DVAAWENNVNNVYS
+577 DVSAWENNINNVYS
-591 KDNKVIEANC
+591 KDNKAIEANC
-601 NNEQIC
+601 NNEPIS
-607 DIVDDNETIVIGTI
+607 DIIDDNDTIVIGTQ
-621 KGNVYSLNCDDKSI
+621 KGSVYTLHCDDKSL
-635 YKNINSITEII
+635 YKNINSITETI
-646 CDIAIGNNA
+646 CDIAIGHNA
-655 LVCIYQNGSFKVY
+655 IVCIYQNGSFNVY
-668 INYKENF
+668 INYKEIF
-675 IYNKFTLCALIV
+675 IYDKVTICALIV

-693 GHDNGILR
+693 GHDRGILR
-701 CFHIEDNSV
+701 CFHIEDSNV
-710 KFYKE
+710 KFAKE
-715 RKIFKEKESVI
+715 RKIFTEKESVI
-726 KIKTIDHSNSLIALS
+726 KIKTIAHSNSLIALS
-741 NEGTIAILDLQ
+741 NKGTIAILDLK

-785 SLMHSNTVYIYSYQN
+785 SLLHSNTVYIYSYRN
-800 FELKSRIEISSC
+800 FELKSRIEIASC
-812 LISHICLIHNNFLCV
+812 LISHICLIHYKFLCV

-834 NFYSINNN
+834 NFYSIDNN

-865 KNYKYIFTVSL
+865 KNYKYILTVSL
-876 KEGAINIWSGLVAFS
+876 KEGALNVWSGLVAFS

-907 LMAFD
+907 LIAFD

-959 LLKKNATKVYIDE
+959 LLKKNATKICIDE
-972 QKGKVYQNA
+972 EKGKVYQNS
-981 MERYIIKA
+981 MERYIIKVS
-989 NAKKE
+989 NKKE
-994 EKDNKKNPNEELVKI
+994 EIDNKKNPNEELVKI
-1009 NSDEVEKKELI
+1009 NSDELEKRELI
-1020 MTLKPIYKLDNQNIE
+1020 MTLHSIYKLDNQNIE
-1035 YLPIDQYYSTLPSI
+1035 YLQIDQYYNTLPSI
-1049 YHSNINDSNTSRT
+1049 YHSNTNDSNTSRT

>member
-19 VLNVEVKGKVIV
+19 VINVEVKGKVVIA
-31 SKENK
+31 KENK
-36 KRKIVIKEEKAALII
+36 KRKIVIKEEKASLII

-64 VNYYMNCVLSPNN
+64 VNYFINCVLSSNN
-77 KICFSYVFY
+77 KICFCYVFY
-86 ITPITVIF
+86 ISPITVIF
-94 SFKYPLCK
+94 SFKYPLSR
-102 ESVLISQNKILIDI
+102 ESFLISKNKILIDI

-140 NDHLNIKE
+140 NEHLNIKD

-169 IYIDEEIDYAKIYK
+169 IYIDEEIDYVKIFK
-183 EKEAKLKEKEKEKE
+183 EKETKRKEEEKEKEMIEK
-197 IIGKT
+197 I

-208 KIKTELESKKE
+208 KIKSDLQSKKE

-230 ESDNDNN
+230 ESDDN
-237 NDISSNNISINNISV
+237 NDISSNNISINNISA
-252 SQGNTISLKAESNDF
+252 SQGNNTISLKAESNDF

-295 QSTISIQ
+295 QSTISLQ
-302 NVSNISSKTAS
+302 NISNISSKTIS
-313 QINNNQIANKANLP
+313 QLNNNQIANKANIA

-351 HNKETFYISYDTVVR
+351 HNKETFYISYDTVVQ
-366 ASKEK
+366 SNEKK

-399 GKLIIFFDTI
+399 GKLITFFDTT

-419 YKSINIV
+419 YKSINII

-468 YSINDMKFDIND
+468 YSIIDMKFDIND

-513 CDCNFSHLQFDV
+513 CDSKFSHLQFDV

-536 TNLVYVNF
+536 INLIYVNF
-544 IELTLDKVFS
+544 IELTLDKIFS

-564 VNSKYAIVGTKSG
+564 VNKNYVIVGTNSG
-577 DVAAWENNVNNVYS
+577 DVSAWENNINNVYS
-591 KDNKVIEANC
+591 KDNKAIEANC
-601 NNEQIC
+601 NNEPIS
-607 DIVDDNETIVIGTI
+607 DIIDDNDTIVIGTQ
-621 KGNVYSLNCDDKSI
+621 KGSVYTLHCDDKSL
-635 YKNINSITEII
+635 YKNINSITETI
-646 CDIAIGNNA
+646 CDIAIGHNA
-655 LVCIYQNGSFKVY
+655 IVCIYQNGSFNVY
-668 INYKENF
+668 INYKEIF
-675 IYNKFTLCALIV
+675 IYDKVTICALIV

-693 GHDNGILR
+693 GHDRGILR
-701 CFHIEDNSV
+701 CFHIEDSNV
-710 KFYKE
+710 KFAKE
-715 RKIFKEKESVI
+715 RKIFTEKESVI

-741 NEGTIAILDLQ
+741 NKGTIAILDLK

-785 SLMHSNTVYIYSYQN
+785 SLMHSNTVYIYSYRN
-800 FELKSRIEISSC
+800 FELKSRIEIASC
-812 LISHICLIHNNFLCV
+812 LISHICLIHYKFLCV

-834 NFYSINNN
+834 NFYSIDNN

-865 KNYKYIFTVSL
+865 KNYKYILTVSL
-876 KEGAINIWSGLVAFS
+876 KEGALNVWSGLVAFS

-907 LMAFD
+907 LIAFD

-948 DMLNDKEYVNK
+948 DMLNDKEYVHK
-959 LLKKNATKVYIDE
+959 LLKKNATKICIDE
-972 QKGKVYQNA
+972 EKGKVYQNS
-981 MERYIIKA
+981 MERYIIKVS
-989 NAKKE
+989 NKKE
-994 EKDNKKNPNEELVKI
+994 EIDNKKNPNEELVKI
-1009 NSDEVEKKELI
+1009 NSDELEKRELI
-1020 MTLKPIYKLDNQNIE
+1020 MTLHSIYKLDNLNIE
-1035 YLPIDQYYSTLPSI
+1035 YLQIDQYYNTLPSI
-1049 YHSNINDSNTSRT
+1049 YHSNTNDSNTSRT

>member
-19 VLNVEVKGKVIV
+19 VINVEVKGKVVIA
-31 SKENK
+31 KENK
-36 KRKIVIKEEKAALII
+36 KRKIVIKEEKASLII

-64 VNYYMNCVLSPNN
+64 VNYFINCVLSSNN
-77 KICFSYVFY
+77 KICFCYVFY
-86 ITPITVIF
+86 ISPITVIF
-94 SFKYPLCK
+94 SFKYPLSR
-102 ESVLISQNKILIDI
+102 ESFLISKNKILIDI

-140 NDHLNIKE
+140 NEHLNIKD

-169 IYIDEEIDYAKIYK
+169 IYIDEEIDYVKIFK
-183 EKEAKLKEKEKEKE
+183 EKETKRKEEEKEKEMIEK
-197 IIGKT
+197 I

-208 KIKTELESKKE
+208 KIKSDLQSKKE

-230 ESDNDNN
+230 ESDDN

-252 SQGNTISLKAESNDF
+252 SQGNNTISLKAESNDF

-295 QSTISIQ
+295 QSTISLQ
-302 NVSNISSKTAS
+302 NISNISSKTIS
-313 QINNNQIANKANLP
+313 QLNNNQIANKANIA

-351 HNKETFYISYDTVVR
+351 HNKETFYISYDTVVQ
-366 ASKEK
+366 SNEKK

-399 GKLIIFFDTI
+399 GKLITFFDTT

-419 YKSINIV
+419 YKSINII

-468 YSINDMKFDIND
+468 YSIIDMKFDIND

-513 CDCNFSHLQFDV
+513 CDSKFSHLQFDV

-536 TNLVYVNF
+536 INLIYVNF
-544 IELTLDKVFS
+544 IELTLDKIFS

-564 VNSKYAIVGTKSG
+564 VNKNYVIVGTNSG
-577 DVAAWENNVNNVYS
+577 DVSAWENNINNVYS
-591 KDNKVIEANC
+591 KDNKAIEANC
-601 NNEQIC
+601 NNEPIS
-607 DIVDDNETIVIGTI
+607 DIIDDNDTIVIGTQ
-621 KGNVYSLNCDDKSI
+621 KGSVYTLHCDDKSL
-635 YKNINSITEII
+635 YKNINSITETI
-646 CDIAIGNNA
+646 CDIAIGHNA
-655 LVCIYQNGSFKVY
+655 IVCIYQNGSFNVY
-668 INYKENF
+668 INYKEIF
-675 IYNKFTLCALIV
+675 IYDKVTICALIV

-693 GHDNGILR
+693 GHDRGILR
-701 CFHIEDNSV
+701 CFHIEDSNV
-710 KFYKE
+710 KFAKE
-715 RKIFKEKESVI
+715 RKIFTEKESVI
-726 KIKTIDHSNSLIALS
+726 KIKTIAHSNSLIALS
-741 NEGTIAILDLQ
+741 NKGTIAILDLK

-785 SLMHSNTVYIYSYQN
+785 SLMHSNTVYIYSYRN
-800 FELKSRIEISSC
+800 FELKSRIEIASC
-812 LISHICLIHNNFLCV
+812 LISHICLIHYKFLCV

-834 NFYSINNN
+834 NFYSIDNN

-865 KNYKYIFTVSL
+865 KNYKYILTVSL
-876 KEGAINIWSGLVAFS
+876 KEGALNVWSGLVAFS

-907 LMAFD
+907 LIAFD

-959 LLKKNATKVYIDE
+959 LLKKNATKICIDE
-972 QKGKVYQNA
+972 EKGKVYQNS
-981 MERYIIKA
+981 MERYIIKVS
-989 NAKKE
+989 NKKE
-994 EKDNKKNPNEELVKI
+994 EIDNKKNPNEELVKI
-1009 NSDEVEKKELI
+1009 NSDELEKRELI
-1020 MTLKPIYKLDNQNIE
+1020 MTLHSIYKLDNQNIE
-1035 YLPIDQYYSTLPSI
+1035 YLQIDQYYNTLPSI
-1049 YHSNINDSNTSRT
+1049 YHSNTNDSNTSRT

>member
-19 VLNVEVKGKVIV
+19 VINVEVKGKVVIA
-31 SKENK
+31 KENK
-36 KRKIVIKEEKAALII
+36 KRKIVIKEEKASLII

-64 VNYYMNCVLSPNN
+64 VNYFINCVLSSNN
-77 KICFSYVFY
+77 KICFCYVFY
-86 ITPITVIF
+86 ISPITVIF
-94 SFKYPLCK
+94 SFKYPLSR
-102 ESVLISQNKILIDI
+102 ESFLISKNKILIDI

-140 NDHLNIKE
+140 NEHLNIKD

-169 IYIDEEIDYAKIYK
+169 IYIDEEIDYVKIFK
-183 EKEAKLKEKEKEKE
+183 EKETKRKEEEKEKEMIEK
-197 IIGKT
+197 I

-208 KIKTELESKKE
+208 KIKSDLQSKKE

-230 ESDNDNN
+230 ESDDN

-252 SQGNTISLKAESNDF
+252 SQGNNTISLKAESNDF

-295 QSTISIQ
+295 QSTISLQ
-302 NVSNISSKTAS
+302 NISNISSKTIS
-313 QINNNQIANKANLP
+313 QLNNNQIANKANIA

-351 HNKETFYISYDTVVR
+351 HNKETFYISYDTVVQ
-366 ASKEK
+366 SNEKK

-399 GKLIIFFDTI
+399 GKLITFFDTT

-419 YKSINIV
+419 YKSINII

-468 YSINDMKFDIND
+468 YSIIDMKFDIND

-513 CDCNFSHLQFDV
+513 CDSKFSHLQFDV

-536 TNLVYVNF
+536 INLIYVNF
-544 IELTLDKVFS
+544 IELTLDKIFS

-564 VNSKYAIVGTKSG
+564 VNKNYVIVGTNSG
-577 DVAAWENNVNNVYS
+577 DVSAWENNINNVYS
-591 KDNKVIEANC
+591 KDNKAIEANC
-601 NNEQIC
+601 NNEPIS
-607 DIVDDNETIVIGTI
+607 DIIDDNDTIVIGTQ
-621 KGNVYSLNCDDKSI
+621 KGSVYTLHCDDKSL
-635 YKNINSITEII
+635 YKNINSITETI
-646 CDIAIGNNA
+646 CDIAIGHNA
-655 LVCIYQNGSFKVY
+655 IVCIYQNGSFNVY
-668 INYKENF
+668 INYKEIF
-675 IYNKFTLCALIV
+675 IYDKVTICALIV

-693 GHDNGILR
+693 GHDRGILR
-701 CFHIEDNSV
+701 CFHIEDSNV
-710 KFYKE
+710 KFAKE
-715 RKIFKEKESVI
+715 RKIFTEKESVI

-741 NEGTIAILDLQ
+741 NKGTIAILDLK

-785 SLMHSNTVYIYSYQN
+785 SLMHSNTVYIYSYRN
-800 FELKSRIEISSC
+800 FELKSRIEIASC
-812 LISHICLIHNNFLCV
+812 LISHICLIHYKFLCV

-834 NFYSINNN
+834 NFYSIDNN

-865 KNYKYIFTVSL
+865 KNYKYILTVSL
-876 KEGAINIWSGLVAFS
+876 KEGALNVWSGLVAFS

-907 LMAFD
+907 LIAFD

-959 LLKKNATKVYIDE
+959 LLKKNATKICIDE
-972 QKGKVYQNA
+972 EKGKVYQNS
-981 MERYIIKA
+981 MERYIIKVS
-989 NAKKE
+989 NKTE
-994 EKDNKKNPNEELVKI
+994 EIDNKKNPNEELVKI
-1009 NSDEVEKKELI
+1009 NSDELEKRELI
-1020 MTLKPIYKLDNQNIE
+1020 MTLHSIYKLDNQNIE
-1035 YLPIDQYYSTLPSI
+1035 YLQIDQYYNTLPSI
-1049 YHSNINDSNTSRT
+1049 YHSNTNDSNTSRT
-1062 NEQISKV
+1062 NEQISKI

>member
-19 VLNVEVKGKVIV
+19 VINVEVKGKVVIA
-31 SKENK
+31 KENK
-36 KRKIVIKEEKAALII
+36 KRKIVIKEEKASLII

-64 VNYYMNCVLSPNN
+64 VNYFINCVLSSNN
-77 KICFSYVFY
+77 KICFCYVFY
-86 ITPITVIF
+86 ISPITVIF
-94 SFKYPLCK
+94 SFKYPLSR
-102 ESVLISQNKILIDI
+102 ESFLISKNKILIDI

-140 NDHLNIKE
+140 NEHLNIKD

-169 IYIDEEIDYAKIYK
+169 IYIDEEIDYVKIFK
-183 EKEAKLKEKEKEKE
+183 EKETKRKEEEKEKEMIEK
-197 IIGKT
+197 I

-208 KIKTELESKKE
+208 KIKSDLQSKKE

-230 ESDNDNN
+230 ESDDN

-252 SQGNTISLKAESNDF
+252 SQGNNTISLKAESNDF

-295 QSTISIQ
+295 QSTISLQ
-302 NVSNISSKTAS
+302 NISNISSKTIS
-313 QINNNQIANKANLP
+313 QLNNNQIANKANIA

-351 HNKETFYISYDTVVR
+351 HNKETFYISYDTVVQ
-366 ASKEK
+366 SNEKK

-399 GKLIIFFDTI
+399 GKLITFFDTT

-419 YKSINIV
+419 YKSINII

-468 YSINDMKFDIND
+468 YSIIDMKFDIND

-513 CDCNFSHLQFDV
+513 CDSKFSHLQFDV

-536 TNLVYVNF
+536 INLIYVNF
-544 IELTLDKVFS
+544 IELTLDKIFS

-564 VNSKYAIVGTKSG
+564 VNKNYVIVGTNSG
-577 DVAAWENNVNNVYS
+577 DVSAWENNINNVYS
-591 KDNKVIEANC
+591 KDNKAIEANC
-601 NNEQIC
+601 NNEPIS
-607 DIVDDNETIVIGTI
+607 DIIDDNDTIVIGTQ
-621 KGNVYSLNCDDKSI
+621 KGSVYTLHCDDKSL
-635 YKNINSITEII
+635 YKNINSITETI
-646 CDIAIGNNA
+646 CDIAIGHNA
-655 LVCIYQNGSFKVY
+655 IVCIYQNGSFNVY
-668 INYKENF
+668 INYKEIF
-675 IYNKFTLCALIV
+675 IYDKVTICALIV

-693 GHDNGILR
+693 GHARGILR
-701 CFHIEDNSV
+701 CFHIEDSNV
-710 KFYKE
+710 KFAKE
-715 RKIFKEKESVI
+715 RKIFTEKESVI
-726 KIKTIDHSNSLIALS
+726 KIKTIDNSNSLIALS
-741 NEGTIAILDLQ
+741 NKGTIAILDLK

-785 SLMHSNTVYIYSYQN
+785 SLMHSNTVYIYSYRN
-800 FELKSRIEISSC
+800 FELKSRIEIASC
-812 LISHICLIHNNFLCV
+812 LISHICLIHYKFLCV

-834 NFYSINNN
+834 NFYSIDNN

-865 KNYKYIFTVSL
+865 KNYKYILTVSL
-876 KEGAINIWSGLVAFS
+876 KEGALNVWSGLVAFS

-907 LMAFD
+907 LIAFD

-959 LLKKNATKVYIDE
+959 LLKKNATKICIDE
-972 QKGKVYQNA
+972 EKGKVYQNS
-981 MERYIIKA
+981 MERYIIKVS
-989 NAKKE
+989 NKKE
-994 EKDNKKNPNEELVKI
+994 EIDNKKNPNEELVKI
-1009 NSDEVEKKELI
+1009 NSDELEKRELI
-1020 MTLKPIYKLDNQNIE
+1020 MTLHSIYKLDNQNIE
-1035 YLPIDQYYSTLPSI
+1035 YLQIDQYYNTLPSI
-1049 YHSNINDSNTSRT
+1049 YHSNTNDSNTSRT

>member
-19 VLNVEVKGKVIV
+19 VINVEVKGKVVIA
-31 SKENK
+31 KENK
-36 KRKIVIKEEKAALII
+36 KRKIVIKEEKASLII

-64 VNYYMNCVLSPNN
+64 VNYFINCVLSSNN
-77 KICFSYVFY
+77 KICFCYVFY
-86 ITPITVIF
+86 ISPITVIF
-94 SFKYPLCK
+94 SFKYPLSR
-102 ESVLISQNKILIDI
+102 ESFLISKNKILIDI

-140 NDHLNIKE
+140 NEHLNIKD

-169 IYIDEEIDYAKIYK
+169 IYIDEEIDYVKIFK
-183 EKEAKLKEKEKEKE
+183 EKETKRKEEEKEKEMIEK
-197 IIGKT
+197 I

-208 KIKTELESKKE
+208 KIKSDLQSKKE

-230 ESDNDNN
+230 ESDDN

-252 SQGNTISLKAESNDF
+252 SQGNNTISLKAESNDF

-295 QSTISIQ
+295 QSTISLQ
-302 NVSNISSKTAS
+302 NISNISSKTIS
-313 QINNNQIANKANLP
+313 QLNNNQSANKANIA

-351 HNKETFYISYDTVVR
+351 HNKETFYISYDTVVQ
-366 ASKEK
+366 SNEKK

-399 GKLIIFFDTI
+399 GKLITFFDTT

-419 YKSINIV
+419 YKSINII

-438 GNDINDNTDVI
+438 GNDIKDNTDVI

-468 YSINDMKFDIND
+468 YSIIDMKFDIND

-513 CDCNFSHLQFDV
+513 CDSKFSHLQFDV

-536 TNLVYVNF
+536 INLIYVNF
-544 IELTLDKVFS
+544 IELTLDKIFS

-564 VNSKYAIVGTKSG
+564 VNKNYVIVGTNSG
-577 DVAAWENNVNNVYS
+577 DVSAWENNINNVYS
-591 KDNKVIEANC
+591 KDNKAIEANC
-601 NNEQIC
+601 NNEPIS
-607 DIVDDNETIVIGTI
+607 DIIDDNDTIVIGTQ
-621 KGNVYSLNCDDKSI
+621 KGSVYTLHCDDKSL
-635 YKNINSITEII
+635 YKNINSITETI
-646 CDIAIGNNA
+646 CDIAIGHNA
-655 LVCIYQNGSFKVY
+655 IVCIYQNGSFNVY
-668 INYKENF
+668 INYKEIF
-675 IYNKFTLCALIV
+675 IYDKVTICALIV

-693 GHDNGILR
+693 GHDRGILR
-701 CFHIEDNSV
+701 CFHIEDSNV
-710 KFYKE
+710 KFAKE
-715 RKIFKEKESVI
+715 RKIFTEKESVI

-741 NEGTIAILDLQ
+741 NKGTIAILDLK

-785 SLMHSNTVYIYSYQN
+785 SLMHSNTVYIYSYRN
-800 FELKSRIEISSC
+800 FELKSRIEIASC
-812 LISHICLIHNNFLCV
+812 LISHICLIHYKFLCV

-834 NFYSINNN
+834 NFYSIDNN

-865 KNYKYIFTVSL
+865 KNYKYILTVSL
-876 KEGAINIWSGLVAFS
+876 KEGALNVWSGLVAFS

-907 LMAFD
+907 LIAFD

-959 LLKKNATKVYIDE
+959 LLKKNATKICIDE
-972 QKGKVYQNA
+972 EKGKVYQNS
-981 MERYIIKA
+981 MERYIIKVS
-989 NAKKE
+989 NKKE
-994 EKDNKKNPNEELVKI
+994 EIDNKKNPNEELVKI
-1009 NSDEVEKKELI
+1009 NSDELEKRELI
-1020 MTLKPIYKLDNQNIE
+1020 MTLHSIYKLDNQNIE
-1035 YLPIDQYYSTLPSI
+1035 YLQIDQYYNTLPSI
-1049 YHSNINDSNTSRT
+1049 YHSNTNDSNTSRT